1 MATILLVDDEKILRT
16 LIGVALRRQDHTVIE
31 AGSGRRAIEQARKHG
46 APLDLLI
53 ADFSLPRMS
62 GLELAAKLQG
72 ENPRMAALL
81 LARNPRPARLEQ
93 PAETA
98 GCGVLREPFHI
109 RDLIGEV
116 ARLLDLPEGT
126 RMPPASSHGAD
137 SEPGR
142 AVANGDSQP

>member
-16 LIGVALRRQDHTVIE
+16 LLGVALRRQDHTVIE
-31 AGSGRRAIEQARKHG
+31 ANSARRAIDRARKHA

-62 GLELAAKLQG
+62 GLELAAKLQ
-72 ENPRMAALL
+72 EKHPRMATLL
-81 LARNPRPARLEQ
+81 LARNPRSARAGQ
-93 PAETA
+93 PAEAA
-98 GCGVLREPFHI
+98 GCSVLREPFHI

-126 RMPPASSHGAD
+126 RMPPA
-137 SEPGR
+137 R
-142 AVANGDSQP
+142 